1 MTTSLGD
8 VRPVG
13 EQLRAWRQRRRLS
26 QLELA
31 LEADVSTRHLSF
43 VETGRSTPSREML
56 LRLAEHLDVPL
67 RDRNLLLVAAGYAPV
82 YAETPIEEPRMDT
95 VRAALRKILTGH
107 EPYPAVVVDRFWNLI
122 DANAAAAFFM
132 EGAAPHL
139 LEPPVNVLRLSM
151 HPDGMAR
158 NIVNLGE
165 WRAHMVDRVRR
176 HVALTADESLA
187 QLYRS
192 CATTRSPTTPGR
204 SPRRPAGRSWCR
216 CGSAPATG
224 SCRSSAP
231 SPRSARRST
240 SRWRSWPS
248 SRSIRPTRPPRRS
261 CANAPAGED
270 PPESARNTRDRHLG
284 RPGVDG
290 RGSAR

>member
-43 VETGRSTPSREML
+43 VETGRSAPSREMV

-67 RDRNLLLVAAGYAPV
+67 RDRNLLLVSAGYAPV
-82 YAETPIEEPRMDT
+82 YAETSMDEPRMDS
-95 VRAALRKILTGH
+95 VRAALRQVLTGH

-122 DANAAAAFFM
+122 DANAAAALFT
-132 EGAAPHL
+132 ERATPEL

-151 HPDGMAR
+151 HPAGMAR
-158 NIVNLGE
+158 DIINLGE

-187 QLYRS
+187 RLYQELRDYPVTEAETESPFEMPTGNEVFVPLRIRS
-192 CATTRSPTTPGR
+192 GDRVLSFFSTIATFGSPVDITVAELAIE
-204 SPRRPAGRSWCR
+204 SFYPAD
-216 CGSAPATG
+216 
-224 SCRSSAP
+224 
-231 SPRSARRST
+231 
-240 SRWRSWPS
+240 
-248 SRSIRPTRPPRRS
+248 RPTADFLRER
-261 CANAPAGED
+261 AG
-270 PPESARNTRDRHLG
+270 G
-284 RPGVDG
+284 
-290 RGSAR
+290 